1 MSEVLVVVEDGRISE
16 IVSDDDEL
24 LVHIVRKDTFES
36 ERRTETI
43 ITNDSAE
50 VSKVVDEGFDFDA
63 YAKKQY
69 NVDIERPTIH

>member
-16 IVSDDDEL
+16 IVSDDEEL
-24 LVHIVRKDTFES
+24 LVHVVRKDTFES
-36 ERRTETI
+36 ERRKETI
-43 ITNDSAE
+43 TTNDSAE
-50 VSKVVDEGFDFDA
+50 VSKVVDEDFDFDA